1 MPDYDSLQITVT
13 TIVAICAAVIAI
25 WNVYKIK
32 KELDRPAEDR
42 IKRLSEVET
51 KLDNDNKRLKNLE
64 EATRLSLKAQ
74 LAIIDHLTSGNH
86 TAQLMEVNQE
96 ITDYL
101 LGIRKKG

>member
-32 KELDRPAEDR
+32 KELDRPTEDR
-42 IKRLSEVET
+42 VKRLNDVEA
-51 KLDNDNKRLKNLE
+51 KANNNDKRLKNLE

-86 TAQLMEVNQE
+86 TDQLIEVNKE
-96 ITDYL
+96 ITNYL

>member
-13 TIVAICAAVIAI
+13 TILAICAAIIAI

-42 IKRLSEVET
+42 GKRLNEVES
-51 KLDNDNKRLKNLE
+51 KLNNDDKRLKDLE
-64 EATRLSLKAQ
+64 EASRLNLKAQ

-86 TAQLMEVNQE
+86 TAQLIEVNQE